1 MVSRESSA
9 KDSGIATVSVRL
21 ARLAWRR
28 DRRSF
33 WAGRTVLLKR
43 TSKNVT
49 NKYMMF
55 FERNFFPK
63 FAKYKCKTYFQ
74 VYQSPKMNLKAI
86 IYCAAILAAGF
97 SCGLQRASAQ
107 DSGALG
113 LRTVV
118 IDPGHGGKD
127 AGAISKDR
135 KTYEKRLTLEI
146 SKLLKKKIEDLNPGV
161 KVLMTREKDEVFVP
175 LIDRAKFAT
184 NNNADFFISVHINS
198 SEKTS
203 PNGYSVHLLGPSTDK
218 NKDTYA
224 MNMDVVQRENS
235 VILLEDDYSTTYQ
248 GFDPKDPESDIFLHL
263 MTNAYR
269 EQSIL
274 FAQLVDKKLAGGPIR
289 KSNGISQ
296 NNFAVLRLASM
307 PAALLE
313 LGFISNPTD
322 LEALRSS
329 RNLDRIAQR
338 LAEAFTE
345 YKKLYDESVGAGK
358 EAKPSQPDPAAEKV
372 SAAPAPSSEVW
383 YGTQVLATKKSMDP
397 KDRYFLGYEPR
408 CVSTPTLNKYVIG
421 VSEDLGKAREDYR
434 KIKAKYPDAFLVK
447 VDDNGCT
454 RVK

>member
-1 MVSRESSA
+1 
-9 KDSGIATVSVRL
+9 
-21 ARLAWRR
+21 
-28 DRRSF
+28 
-33 WAGRTVLLKR
+33 
-43 TSKNVT
+43 
-49 NKYMMF
+49 
-55 FERNFFPK
+55 
-63 FAKYKCKTYFQ
+63 
-74 VYQSPKMNLKAI
+74 MNLKSSI
-86 IYCAAILAAGF
+86 ICAAVCLAALTGAAH
-97 SCGLQRASAQ
+97 RAAAQ
-107 DSGALG
+107 GSDALG

-127 AGAISKDR
+127 AGAVSKDK
-135 KTYEKRLTLEI
+135 KTYEKRIVLEI
-146 SKLLKKKIEDLNPGV
+146 SKLLKQKIEKLNPGV
-161 KVLMTREKDEVFVP
+161 TVLMTRDKDDVFVP
-175 LIDRAKFAT
+175 LIDRARFAT
-184 NNNADFFISVHINS
+184 DHNADFFISVHINAS
-198 SEKTS
+198 TKTT
-203 PNGYSVHLLGPSTDK
+203 PNGYSIHLLGPSTDK

-274 FAQLVDKKLAGGPIR
+274 FAQIVDKKLAGGPIR

-322 LEALRSS
+322 LETLRSS
-329 RNLDRIAQR
+329 QSLDKIAQR

-345 YKKLYDESVGAGK
+345 YKKLYDESVGAGT
-358 EAKPSQPDPAAEKV
+358 PAAGSKAD
-372 SAAPAPSSEVW
+372 SSAPAPAASPAPSTGAVW
-383 YGTQVLATKKSMDP
+383 YGTQVLATKKTMDP

-408 CVSTPTLNKYVIG
+408 CVSTPTLNKYIIG
-421 VSEDLGKAREDYR
+421 VSDELDKARKDYD

>member
-1 MVSRESSA
+1 MKSKSSIFHA
-9 KDSGIATVSVRL
+9 ALL
-21 ARLAWRR
+21 AIGL
-28 DRRSF
+28 
-33 WAGRTVLLKR
+33 
-43 TSKNVT
+43 
-49 NKYMMF
+49 
-55 FERNFFPK
+55 
-63 FAKYKCKTYFQ
+63 
-74 VYQSPKMNLKAI
+74 
-86 IYCAAILAAGF
+86 LAAGTPAF
-97 SCGLQRASAQ
+97 AQ
-107 DSGALG
+107 DVGSLG

-127 AGAISKDR
+127 SGAVSKDR
-135 KTYEKRLTLEI
+135 KTQEKKLTLEI

-161 KVLMTREKDEVFVP
+161 SVYMTRDKDEVFVP
-175 LIDRAKFAT
+175 LIDRASFAT
-184 NNNADFFISVHINS
+184 GHNADFFISVHINA

-203 PNGYSVHLLGPSTDK
+203 PNGYSVHILGPSTDK

-224 MNMDVVQRENS
+224 MNMEVVQRENS
-235 VILLEDDYSTTYQ
+235 VILLEDDYSTTYH

-274 FAQLVDKKLAGGPIR
+274 FAQIVDKKMAGGPIR

-307 PAALLE
+307 PAVLLE

-345 YKKLYDESVGAGK
+345 YKKLYDESVGAGRQD
-358 EAKPSQPDPAAEKV
+358 KPA
-372 SAAPAPSSEVW
+372 AAPATTPAPAATAAQPAAAPAGEVW
-383 YGTQVLATKKSMDP
+383 YGTQVLATKKTMDS
-397 KDRYFLGYEPR
+397 KDPYFLGYEPK
-408 CVSTPTLNKYVIG
+408 CVSTPTLNKYIIG
-421 VSEDLGKAREDYR
+421 VSDSLEKARETGR

>member
-1 MVSRESSA
+1 
-9 KDSGIATVSVRL
+9 
-21 ARLAWRR
+21 
-28 DRRSF
+28 
-33 WAGRTVLLKR
+33 
-43 TSKNVT
+43 
-49 NKYMMF
+49 
-55 FERNFFPK
+55 
-63 FAKYKCKTYFQ
+63 
-74 VYQSPKMNLKAI
+74 MNLKTF
-86 IYCAAILAAGF
+86 IYCAALLLAGVF
-97 SCGLQRASAQ
+97 CGVPKAYSQ
-107 DSGALG
+107 DSASLG

-118 IDPGHGGKD
+118 IAPGHGGKD
-127 AGAISKDR
+127 AGAISKDK
-135 KTYEKRLTLEI
+135 KTMEKRLTLEI
-146 SKLLKKKIEDLNPGV
+146 SKLLKQKIEKLNPGV
-161 KVLMTREKDEVFVP
+161 TVLMTREKDEVFVP

-184 NNNADFFISVHINS
+184 DNNADFFISVHINAS
-198 SEKTS
+198 TKTT
-203 PNGYSVHLLGPSTDK
+203 PNGYSIHLLGPSTDK

-224 MNMDVVQRENS
+224 MNMEVVQRENS

-263 MTNAYR
+263 MTNSYR

-274 FAQLVDKKLAGGPIR
+274 FAQVVDKHLAGGPIK

-322 LEALRSS
+322 LETLRSS
-329 RNLDRIAQR
+329 QSRDRIAQR

-345 YKKLYDESVGAGK
+345 YKKMYDESVGAGK
-358 EAKPSQPDPAAEKV
+358 ETKPEATPKTEEK
-372 SAAPAPSSEVW
+372 AAPATSSSAASPASKVH
-383 YGTQVLATKKSMDP
+383 YGTQVLATRKNMDP
-397 KDRYFLGYEPR
+397 KDKYFLGYEPE

-421 VSEDLGKAREDYR
+421 VSENLQEATKEYA

>member
-1 MVSRESSA
+1 
-9 KDSGIATVSVRL
+9 
-21 ARLAWRR
+21 
-28 DRRSF
+28 
-33 WAGRTVLLKR
+33 
-43 TSKNVT
+43 
-49 NKYMMF
+49 
-55 FERNFFPK
+55 
-63 FAKYKCKTYFQ
+63 
-74 VYQSPKMNLKAI
+74 MNLKSSI
-86 IYCAAILAAGF
+86 ICAALCLAALTGA
-97 SCGLQRASAQ
+97 GHRAAAQ
-107 DSGALG
+107 GSDALG

-127 AGAISKDR
+127 SGAISKDK
-135 KTYEKRLTLEI
+135 KTYEKRIVLEI
-146 SKLLKKKIEDLNPGV
+146 SKLLKQKIEKLNPGV
-161 KVLMTREKDEVFVP
+161 TVLMTREKDDVFVP
-175 LIDRAKFAT
+175 LIDRARFAT
-184 NNNADFFISVHINS
+184 DHNADFFISVHINAS
-198 SEKTS
+198 TKST
-203 PNGYSVHLLGPSTDK
+203 PNGYSIHLLGPSTDK

-274 FAQLVDKKLAGGPIR
+274 FAQIVDKKLAGGPIR

-322 LEALRSS
+322 LETLRSAQS
-329 RNLDRIAQR
+329 LDKIAQR

-345 YKKLYDESVGAGK
+345 YKKLYDESVGAGAPATGSK
-358 EAKPSQPDPAAEKV
+358 AEPSAPAPA
-372 SAAPAPSSEVW
+372 AAPAPSTGSVW
-383 YGTQVLATKKSMDP
+383 YGTQVLATKKDMDP
-397 KDRYFLGYEPR
+397 KDKYFLGYEPR
-408 CVSTPTLNKYVIG
+408 CVSTPTLNKYIIG
-421 VSEDLGKAREDYR
+421 VSDELEKARKDYG